1 MLTFFF
7 TSDLLKVIRSL
18 ADQDPGI
25 LMGFFLTLGLQ
36 ALVLCLFAKYNNFK
50 NSGYVVGVHM
60 SFYVFMDLIKIFPGV
75 KSF

>member
-25 LMGFFLTLGLQ
+25 LMGFFLTWGLQ
-36 ALVLCLFAKYNNFK
+36 ALVLCLFTKYNNFK
-50 NSGYVVGVHM
+50 NSGSVVDVHM

>member
-25 LMGFFLTLGLQ
+25 PMGFFFTLSLQ
-36 ALVLCLFAKYNNFK
+36 ALVLCFFTKCNKFM
-50 NSGYVVGVHM
+50 NSGSVIGGHV
-60 SFYVFMDLIKIFPGV
+60 SFYVFMD
-75 KSF
+75 

>member
-1 MLTFFF
+1 
-7 TSDLLKVIRSL
+7 
-18 ADQDPGI
+18 
-25 LMGFFLTLGLQ
+25 MGFFLTLGLQ

>member
-25 LMGFFLTLGLQ
+25 LMDFF
-36 ALVLCLFAKYNNFK
+36 FNFK
-50 NSGYVVGVHM
+50 SSSTGT
-60 SFYVFMDLIKIFPGV
+60 VFLYEM
-75 KSF
+75 